1 MKRKPASK
9 RRPARQVPPFYP
21 VPVRGRHDGW
31 TLERQAR
38 FLGMLAETGSVLAAC
53 GAVGMS
59 RNTAYALRRKPDAES
74 FAAAWDAA
82 LGRPIRK
89 VTVRDTLFLAY
100 SGLVRVQIPRPL
112 SRILAETRQF
122 RAFAADGPPR
132 TGGLSRR
139 ARLTPGRGEFFL
151 HRECG
156 VKGDRSGPSP
166 HWSGPKSVLH
176 LGREREDRDEGSV
189 R

>member
-1 MKRKPASK
+1 MKRKPTSR

-21 VPVRGRHDGW
+21 VPVRRRHDGW

-89 VTVRDTLFLAY
+89 VTVRGTLFLAY
-100 SGLVRVQIPRPL
+100 SGLVRVQMYHGRYRGFWQKPDNSAL
-112 SRILAETRQF
+112 TR
-122 RAFAADGPPR
+122 
-132 TGGLSRR
+132 L
-139 ARLTPGRGEFFL
+139 
-151 HRECG
+151 
-156 VKGDRSGPSP
+156 
-166 HWSGPKSVLH
+166 
-176 LGREREDRDEGSV
+176 LGRLERAAFRDWLG
-189 R
+189 